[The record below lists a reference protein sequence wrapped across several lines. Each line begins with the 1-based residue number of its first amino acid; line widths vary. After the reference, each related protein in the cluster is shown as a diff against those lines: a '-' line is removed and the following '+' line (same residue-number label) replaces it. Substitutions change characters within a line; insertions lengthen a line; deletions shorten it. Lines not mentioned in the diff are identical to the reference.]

1 MLNDSSV
8 IRLDAAGL
16 MADTLGGADH
26 GVTQA
31 ELDGIAPAV
40 SQGHERLATM
50 KSEHALGFWDLPGD
64 TQTVDRI
71 KAATGKLAGR
81 FENLVVFGIGGSALG
96 MTAVAQA
103 LLHPYHNL
111 DSRVRNG
118 APRLFVVDNIDP
130 NTLAA
135 LFDVVDVRETLF
147 VVITKSGS
155 TAETMTEFGIAVARL
170 RDALGSD
177 YADHVVAVTDPEKGD
192 LRKIAREEKFLSFDV
207 PSNVGGRFSVLSPVG
222 LFPAAMV
229 GVDIHAMLAGAAQAR
244 TRMDGSALDHNAA
257 YLYAATQYLLAT
269 KKGKPISV
277 MMPYCDRLAKVGN
290 WYSQLWAESLGKR
303 VDRAGKVVNAGPTPV
318 SALGVTD
325 QHSQIQLYVE
335 GPFDK
340 VITFLAVEERATDLA
355 CEAPYRD
362 VGAMEYLRGHTVG
375 ELFDAERQGTRVA
388 VTAAGRPNATFL
400 LENVS
405 ATSLGALF
413 FVLETATALSGEL
426 YDIDAFNQPGVE
438 AGKTAAYALMGRPG
452 YEERLRE
459 IEAAASRE
467 STRIVG

>member
-1 MLNDSSV
+1 
-8 IRLDAAGL
+8 
-16 MADTLGGADH
+16 
-26 GVTQA
+26 
-31 ELDGIAPAV
+31 
-40 SQGHERLATM
+40 
-50 KSEHALGFWDLPGD
+50 
-64 TQTVDRI
+64 
-71 KAATGKLAGR
+71 
-81 FENLVVFGIGGSALG
+81 
-96 MTAVAQA
+96 
-103 LLHPYHNL
+103 
-111 DSRVRNG
+111 
-118 APRLFVVDNIDP
+118 
-130 NTLAA
+130 
-135 LFDVVDVRETLF
+135 
-147 VVITKSGS
+147 
-155 TAETMTEFGIAVARL
+155 
-170 RDALGSD
+170 
-177 YADHVVAVTDPEKGD
+177 
-192 LRKIAREEKFLSFDV
+192 
-207 PSNVGGRFSVLSPVG
+207 
-222 LFPAAMV
+222 
-229 GVDIHAMLAGAAQAR
+229 
-244 TRMDGSALDHNAA
+244 
-257 YLYAATQYLLAT
+257 
-269 KKGKPISV
+269 
-277 MMPYCDRLAKVGN
+277 MMPYCDRLAKVGD

-303 VDRAGKVVNAGPTPV
+303 VDRAGKVVNVGPTPV

-400 LENVS
+400 LKNVS

-452 YEERLRE
+452 YEDRLRE
-459 IEAAASRE
+459 IEAEASKE